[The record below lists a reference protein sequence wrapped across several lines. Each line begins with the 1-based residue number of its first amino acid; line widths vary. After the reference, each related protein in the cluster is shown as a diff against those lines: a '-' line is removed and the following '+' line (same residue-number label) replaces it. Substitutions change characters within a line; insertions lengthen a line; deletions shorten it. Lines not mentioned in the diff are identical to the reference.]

1 MPSPLCQISTY
12 STPQAMDS
20 PAGSA
25 FLDNAWKVVEDFIK
39 SDNGKR
45 FMKLVCNFFQ
55 KYNVYRVMV
64 NCFSTVRSQVPGL
77 MAAKDMDETL
87 ALLSKE
93 AEVLQP
99 HSTRFHEL

>member
-1 MPSPLCQISTY
+1 
-12 STPQAMDS
+12 
-20 PAGSA
+20 
-25 FLDNAWKVVEDFIK
+25 
-39 SDNGKR
+39 
-45 FMKLVCNFFQ
+45 
-55 KYNVYRVMV
+55 MV
-64 NCFSTVRSQVPGL
+64 HCFSTVRSQVPGL

>member
-1 MPSPLCQISTY
+1 
-12 STPQAMDS
+12 MDS

-45 FMKLVCNFFQ
+45 FMKLVCTFFQ
-55 KYNVYRVMV
+55 DNAAINADICIV
-64 NCFSTVRSQVPGL
+64 CSPQVPGL

-93 AEVLQP
+93 AEVMQL
-99 HSTRFHEL
+99 HSTNCYQ

>member
-1 MPSPLCQISTY
+1 
-12 STPQAMDS
+12 MDS

-55 KYNVYRVMV
+55 KYNVYRVH
-64 NCFSTVRSQVPGL
+64 CFSTVRSQVPGL

-93 AEVLQP
+93 AEVLQFLTP
-99 HSTRFHEL
+99 LNPFS